1 VRAFGFGICVKK
13 VHTTRLG
20 FRVWCRFCKPPED
33 SSNSSFIIIIVFI
46 IIWGVSVWNF
56 RKKSSYHKIRVF
68 CFHTKSLQ
76 TVGLETADREARIL
90 EEEEEEKES
99 K

>member
-1 VRAFGFGICVKK
+1 VRACLWV
-13 VHTTRLG
+13 
-20 FRVWCRFCKPPED
+20 C
-33 SSNSSFIIIIVFI
+33 
-46 IIWGVSVWNF
+46 NF
-56 RKKSSYHKIRVF
+56 RKKTSYHKIRVF

-76 TVGLETADREARIL
+76 TVGLETADREVRIL

>member
-1 VRAFGFGICVKK
+1 LFLLLFGVFRFGISGKK
-13 VHTTRLG
+13 G
-20 FRVWCRFCKPPED
+20 
-33 SSNSSFIIIIVFI
+33 
-46 IIWGVSVWNF
+46 
-56 RKKSSYHKIRVF
+56 SYHKIRVF